1 MPLFQSSKYLC
12 SVVDSA
18 YSYRGAI
25 NQEVFLSGKL
35 KKGYSFHRI
44 YQSESLRK
52 SNEIYEKLF

>member
-1 MPLFQSSKYLC
+1 MPLFQSLKCLC
-12 SVVDSA
+12 SVVDFA
-18 YSYRGAI
+18 YPYRGAI